1 MSAVEPITLQLSA
14 LGGQGGGVLA
24 GWLAEAA
31 ESAGYPAQM
40 TSIPGVAQRTGA
52 TTYYL
57 ELFPEKH
64 PTATPVF
71 SLFPDAD
78 GLDVLAALEPME
90 AARALTLGL
99 VTGRTTVIT
108 DMKRIYSTAE
118 KMIAGDGAVP
128 TTDLIEP
135 LRRAAGRVVA
145 LDIAAVSG
153 RPGAPGNAV
162 LFGAIQASGVLPFD
176 DEDCRAAIRA
186 KGLAVE
192 ASLADFEAGL
202 RAGRAGGSEAEGS
215 DGQLVFAP
223 VPPKLAPDLGA
234 CPETLRPL
242 LGHALA
248 RLADYQDLDYARLY
262 LRRLG
267 TLPGFA
273 AGAPPQLLEALR
285 EIARRLA
292 AWMSY
297 EDVVRVAQL
306 KSRPGRFAGIR
317 DGLGLADDAPL
328 RVVDYLKPGAEELA
342 SLLPPFLGRWVA
354 RTAPAGPGGLRLRLR
369 THTPW
374 GYGLLRLL
382 RTLKPW
388 RRRTYRYAE
397 EQAAIETWLAALRPT
412 LERDPAL
419 ARGLAELAVL
429 ARGYG
434 RVRARGLARLRRLL
448 DDWAERLESDPDG
461 LGREVEGLRTAA
473 RQDPDGYD
481 RSA

>member
-1 MSAVEPITLQLSA
+1 
-14 LGGQGGGVLA
+14 
-24 GWLAEAA
+24 
-31 ESAGYPAQM
+31 
-40 TSIPGVAQRTGA
+40 
-52 TTYYL
+52 
-57 ELFPEKH
+57 
-64 PTATPVF
+64 
-71 SLFPDAD
+71 
-78 GLDVLAALEPME
+78 
-90 AARALTLGL
+90 
-99 VTGRTTVIT
+99 
-108 DMKRIYSTAE
+108 MKRIYSTAE

-162 LFGAIQASGVLPFD
+162 LFGAIQAAGVLPFD

-202 RAGRAGGSEAEGS
+202 CAGRAGEGAAAGAS
-215 DGQLVFAP
+215 DAQLVYQP
-223 VPPKLAPDLGA
+223 VPPALAPDLEA
-234 CPETLRPL
+234 CPEALRPL

-262 LRRLG
+262 LRRLE
-267 TLPGFA
+267 TLPGFT
-273 AGAPPQLLEALR
+273 AGAPPPLMDALG
-285 EIARRLA
+285 EIVTRLA

-297 EDVVRVAQL
+297 EDVIRVAQL
-306 KSRPGRFAGIR
+306 KSRPGRFTGIR
-317 DGLGLADDAPL
+317 DGLGLTEDAPL

-342 SLLPPFLGRWVA
+342 SLLPPVLGRRVA
-354 RTAPAGPGGLRLRLR
+354 RAAPDGPGGVRLRLR

-382 RTLKPW
+382 RALKPW
-388 RRRTYRYAE
+388 RRRTYRFAE
-397 EQAAIETWLAALRPT
+397 EQAAIETWLEALRPT
-412 LERDPAL
+412 LERDPEL
-419 ARGLAELAVL
+419 ARGLAELALL

-448 DDWAERLESDPDG
+448 DGWAGRLESDPGG
-461 LGREVEGLRTAA
+461 LRREVEALRTAA